1 MTKTSSVHFWL
12 LQARQL
18 LSGCS
23 DQPALEAQVLLA
35 HVLVQPRAWV
45 IAHPEFLLSNEQ
57 DEQLHTLLAQRLQG
71 VPLPYLLGHWE
82 FFGLDFMLNPQVLI
96 PRPETELLVEE
107 ALQWMRER
115 SQKLHAVDVGAG
127 SGCIAVSLAKN
138 APDLTITGIDI
149 SRPALAVAR
158 QNVLRHGVRE
168 QVHLLQG
175 DLLQACRGRFDL
187 VCANLPYIPSQ
198 TLAGLEVARR
208 EPRLALDGGPDG
220 LRLIERLLTQAAMRM
235 APGGL
240 LLLEIESGQGES
252 AAELAFRLFAKA
264 AIRVLPDLSGKPR
277 LLKIVPDRMNP

>member
-82 FFGLDFMLNPQVLI
+82 FYGLDFLLDPHVLI
-96 PRPETELLVEE
+96 PRPETEFLVQE
-107 ALQWMRER
+107 ALQWIHGR
-115 SQKLHAVDVGAG
+115 SQILHVVDVGTG

-138 APDLTITGIDI
+138 APALTVTGIDI
-149 SRPALAVAR
+149 SRPALDVAR
-158 QNVLRHGVRE
+158 QNVVRHRVQE

-175 DLLQACRGRFDL
+175 DLLQPCRGRIDL

-198 TLAGLEVARR
+198 TLAGLKVARR
-208 EPRLALDGGPDG
+208 EPRLALDGGWDG
-220 LRLIERLLTQAAMRM
+220 LRLIEKLLAQTAMRM

-252 AAELAFRLFAKA
+252 AAELALRLFPKA
-264 AIRVLPDLSGKPR
+264 DIEVLPDLSGKPR
-277 LLKIVPDRMNP
+277 LLKIYPDRD

>member
-1 MTKTSSVHFWL
+1 MTKTSSVHSWL
-12 LQARQL
+12 LQASQL

-82 FFGLDFMLNPQVLI
+82 FYGLDFLLDPHVLI
-96 PRPETELLVEE
+96 PRPETEFLVQE
-107 ALQWMRER
+107 ALQWIHGR
-115 SQKLHAVDVGAG
+115 SQILHVVDVGTG

-138 APDLTITGIDI
+138 APALTVTGIDI
-149 SRPALAVAR
+149 SRPALDVAR
-158 QNVLRHGVRE
+158 QNVVRHRVQE

-175 DLLQACRGRFDL
+175 DLLQPCRGRIDL

-208 EPRLALDGGPDG
+208 EPRLALDGGWDG
-220 LRLIERLLTQAAMRM
+220 LRLIEKLLAQTAMRM

-252 AAELAFRLFAKA
+252 AAELASSRFPKA
-264 AIRVLPDLSGKPR
+264 AIEVLPDLSGKPR
-277 LLKIVPDRMNP
+277 LLKIYPDRD